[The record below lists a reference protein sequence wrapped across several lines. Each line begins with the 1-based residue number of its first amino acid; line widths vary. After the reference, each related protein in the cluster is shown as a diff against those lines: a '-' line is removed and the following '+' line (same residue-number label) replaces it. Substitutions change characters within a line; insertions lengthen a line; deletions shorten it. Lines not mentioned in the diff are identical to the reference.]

1 MNLKRLLVA
10 PALALAVFALGACV
24 TINVYFPAAA
34 AQQAADR
41 IIEDVWGSQASKQR
55 TPATNDEQGMLHWQP
70 RMKRVMYAALSSALD
85 FIVAPA
91 YAQADLNISTPA
103 IRQLTQS
110 MEARH
115 AQLKQ
120 YYDSGAIGL
129 TRDGLIEVRD
139 QNAIPLAERNRVRK
153 LVAEENAD
161 RANLYRE
168 IAVANQHPEWEAD
181 IRATFAERWISKAAA
196 GWYYQDANGNWKQ
209 K

>member
-1 MNLKRLLVA
+1 
-10 PALALAVFALGACV
+10 
-24 TINVYFPAAA
+24 
-34 AQQAADR
+34 
-41 IIEDVWGSQASKQR
+41 
-55 TPATNDEQGMLHWQP
+55 
-70 RMKRVMYAALSSALD
+70 MKRVMYAALSSALD